1 MGKYFSLYLTGKTA
15 TKFKRIKNRGK
26 YITRLIA
33 QNIELRKILK
43 ESIQCPVCE
52 SFVSFTESG
61 VPYIKEA
68 G

>member
-1 MGKYFSLYLTGKTA
+1 MGRNFSVYLTGKTA

-33 QNIELRKILK
+33 QNIELRKLLK
-43 ESIQCPVCE
+43 EGIPCPVCGN
-52 SFVSFTESG
+52 FVSFSELG